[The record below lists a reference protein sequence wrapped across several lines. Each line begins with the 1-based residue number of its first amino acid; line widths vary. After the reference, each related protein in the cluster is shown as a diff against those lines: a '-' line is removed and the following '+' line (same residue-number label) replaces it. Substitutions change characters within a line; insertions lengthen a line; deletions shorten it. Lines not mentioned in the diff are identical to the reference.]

1 MELSI
6 EIDPARSLQGQIF
19 EQLRDLIVTE
29 GISCGAR
36 LPSSRELS
44 ALLSVSRNTV
54 KGVYDKLTDQG
65 YIYSQV
71 GSGTYVCTILPERTI
86 GVNPSNSQTKIEKEL
101 STVDLNLPEIKQEI
115 HQYPSKKRDF
125 ICDFQLERTDPHSFP
140 TKTWRRLIN
149 NRLTTLGS
157 SMTRYGEPMGL
168 EDLRT
173 AIATRIGSTR
183 GILVDPS
190 QVFIVTGIQQGLNI
204 VSQLFVRKGTG
215 VLIEAPG
222 YTGAKYLFQNY
233 GAKLIP
239 VPVNEN
245 GIVLEKLPEK
255 GVSLAFITPSRQY
268 PMGSVMSIKDR
279 KALIEWAAR
288 VGSYIIETDYD
299 SDFRYEGAP
308 LPAIKTLDNH
318 ECVIYLGSFSKTLG
332 PGLRLGYMVL
342 PPNLVDGA
350 ISCKKLLDYGMPWL
364 DQAVLADFIASGS
377 YDNYLK
383 RLRSLYRNRRDRLI
397 KELTEKLGR
406 VELYGVESGT
416 HLVWKLPEWA
426 PDVHQLKKLMLKKN
440 VGVYN
445 LWHNSICNWEHAEES
460 DRLLLLGYG
469 AISEENISE
478 GVDRIINE
486 LKQHSL

>member
-6 EIDPARSLQGQIF
+6 EIDPARSLQEQIF
-19 EQLRDLIVTE
+19 EQLQDLIVTE
-29 GISCGAR
+29 RLSCGAR

-44 ALLSVSRNTV
+44 VLLNVSRNTV

-71 GSGTYVCTILPERTI
+71 GSGTYVCTTLPERTI
-86 GVNPSNSQTKIEKEL
+86 GVNANNSQL
-101 STVDLNLPEIKQEI
+101 SLGEEPSDIDLNLPEIKQEI
-115 HQYPSKKRDF
+115 HQYTSKKRELV
-125 ICDFQLERTDPHSFP
+125 CDFQLERTDPHSFP
-140 TKTWRRLIN
+140 TKAWRRLIN
-149 NRLTTLGS
+149 NRLSTLGS
-157 SMTRYGEPMGL
+157 NMTRYGEPMGL
-168 EDLRT
+168 GELRT
-173 AIATRIGSTR
+173 AIATRVGSTR
-183 GILVDPS
+183 GIVVDPS

-239 VPVNEN
+239 VPVDKN
-245 GIVLEKLPEK
+245 GIVLNKLPK
-255 GVSLAFITPSRQY
+255 KDVSLAFITPSRQY
-268 PMGSVMSIKDR
+268 PMGTVMSIKDR
-279 KALIEWAAR
+279 KALIEWATE
-288 VGSYIIETDYD
+288 VGSYIVETDYD

-308 LPAIKTLDNH
+308 LPALKALDNN
-318 ECVIYLGSFSKTLG
+318 ECVIHLGSFSKTLG
-332 PGLRLGYMVL
+332 PGLRVGYMIL
-342 PPNLVDGA
+342 PPSLVDGA

-397 KELTEKLGR
+397 KELTDKLGE
-406 VELYGVESGT
+406 VELRGTECGT

-426 PDVHQLKKLMLKKN
+426 PDANKLQKLMLNRN

-445 LWHNSICNWEHAEES
+445 LWHDSICNWDYAKECN
-460 DRLLLLGYG
+460 RLLLLGYG

-478 GVDRIINE
+478 GIGRIVSE
-486 LKQHSL
+486 LKQNSL

>member
-6 EIDPARSLQGQIF
+6 EIDPARSLQEQIF
-19 EQLRDLIVTE
+19 EQLQNLIVTE
-29 GISCGAR
+29 RLSCGSR

-44 ALLSVSRNTV
+44 VLLNVSRNTV

-71 GSGTYVCTILPERTI
+71 GSGTYVCNTLPETTI
-86 GVNPSNSQTKIEKEL
+86 GLDSDNKPPVTKDEL
-101 STVDLNLPEIKQEI
+101 EVHDLNLPEIKQKI
-115 HQYPSKKRDF
+115 HQYASKKRELV
-125 ICDFQLERTDPHSFP
+125 CDFQLERTDPHSFP

-149 NRLTTLGS
+149 NRLSTLGS

-168 EDLRT
+168 GELRA

-183 GILVDPS
+183 GIVVDPS

-239 VPVNEN
+239 VPVDKN
-245 GIVLEKLPEK
+245 GIVLNKLPK
-255 GVSLAFITPSRQY
+255 KDVSLAFITPSRQY
-268 PMGSVMSIKDR
+268 PMGTVMSIKDR
-279 KALIEWAAR
+279 KALIEWATE
-288 VGSYIIETDYD
+288 VGSYIVETDYD

-308 LPAIKTLDNH
+308 LPALKALDNN

-364 DQAVLADFIASGS
+364 DQAVLADFISSGS

-397 KELTEKLGR
+397 KELTDKLGE
-406 VELYGVESGT
+406 VELRGTECGT
-416 HLVWKLPEWA
+416 HLVW
-426 PDVHQLKKLMLKKN
+426 
-440 VGVYN
+440 
-445 LWHNSICNWEHAEES
+445 
-460 DRLLLLGYG
+460 
-469 AISEENISE
+469 
-478 GVDRIINE
+478 
-486 LKQHSL
+486 